1 MKKVFFAA
9 LLGLSIVACSPKGG
23 AQDGTS
29 AKDLQP
35 TKAQLDSVSYL
46 LGVNFGAMMKQYD
59 MSDLDYSKIVEG
71 MKAFVASEGAPYD
84 EDFGKQFRIDPN
96 KMNNVINTYLENK
109 HQYKLLVNKEEGEKF
124 LEANKAKSDVQ
135 TTESGLQYKIITPGN
150 EKRASLQDTVVVRYK
165 GTLLNGKVFDEVKD
179 DAEPVKFTLEGVIK
193 GWQEGMQLVGE
204 GGEIE
209 LYVPSDLAYGERGN
223 QGIDPN
229 STLIFNV
236 KVAEIHPA
244 APAELTEE

>member
-1 MKKVFFAA
+1 MKKVFIAA
-9 LLGLSIVACSPKGG
+9 LMGLAIVSCSPKSG
-23 AQDGTS
+23 AQDGTT

-46 LGVNFGAMMKQYD
+46 VGIQFGSFIKNYD
-59 MSDLDYSKIVEG
+59 MTDLSWTVIKQG
-71 MKAFVASEGAPYD
+71 MDDFIKSEGSPYD
-84 EDFGKQFRIDPN
+84 EDFGKQFKVDPN
-96 KMNNVINTYLENK
+96 EMNTVMNAYLQK
-109 HQYKLLVNKEEGEKF
+109 KQQLKLLVNKEAGEKF
-124 LEANKAKSDVQ
+124 LEANKAKANVQ

-165 GTLLNGKVFDEVKD
+165 GTLLDGTVFDEVKD
-179 DAEPVKFTLEGVIK
+179 DADPIRFTLNGVIK

-209 LYVPSDLAYGERGN
+209 LYVPSDLAYGENGN
-223 QGIDPN
+223 RSIEPN

-236 KVAEIHPA
+236 KLAEIHPA
-244 APAELTEE
+244 APAEPAE

>member
-1 MKKVFFAA
+1 MKKVFITA
-9 LLGLSIVACSPKGG
+9 LMGLAVVACSPKGG
-23 AQDGTS
+23 AQGGTS

-46 LGVNFGAMMKQYD
+46 IGIQFGSFLKNYD
-59 MSDLDYSKIVEG
+59 MNDLSYSTIKEG
-71 MKAFVASEGAPYD
+71 MDDFLASEGNPYD
-84 EDFGKQFRIDPN
+84 ESFGEQFRVNPN
-96 KMNNVINTYLENK
+96 DMNTIINSYLQKK
-109 HQYKLLVNKEEGEKF
+109 HDYKLLVNKEAGDKF
-124 LEANKAKSDVQ
+124 LEANKAKANVQ

-150 EKRASLQDTVVVRYK
+150 EKRASLKDTVVVRYK
-165 GTLLNGKVFDEVKD
+165 GTLLDGKVFDEVKD
-179 DAEPVKFTLEGVIK
+179 DADPARFTLQGVIK

-209 LYVPSDLAYGERGN
+209 LYVPADLAYGERGT
-223 QGIDPN
+223 QGIEPN

-244 APAELTEE
+244 APAEPAE